1 MIGLCVD
8 ARTGVYYMEACNC
21 PVLRGPNVAMRQAQN
36 E

>member
-8 ARTGVYYMEACNC
+8 ARTGVYYMEAYSS
-21 PVLRGPNVAMRQAQN
+21 PVPRGPNIAMWQAQN